1 MYNHNACDH
10 KARIKVFTLNI
21 YNNYVNLMKKKKHID
36 PLTPWQRL
44 VQILHYERATIN
56 YIFVYAMLI
65 GLIGLTLPL
74 GTTAVFNLLSN
85 GAMYSSTYILIAV
98 VLIGVIIG
106 GSLLIGQL
114 KLVEFL
120 EQKIFAK
127 ASIEFAF
134 RLPRIKKK
142 ELEGEYPPELVN
154 RFFDILTIQK
164 GLTKLLVDIVA
175 SSVQIFFSVILLSFY
190 HPVFM
195 AVGLFVVVSIVVIIL
210 LYYRQGVET
219 SLDESGHKYELVAH
233 LEEVAGDLDKYRGN
247 TEAMDEVVK
256 TTDQITAKYLIAR
269 NAHFSVLKRMFAGS
283 VALRTILMGALLLM
297 GSFFVIERQMTF
309 GQFVAAEVIIVQI
322 SYAVE
327 KLLTNM
333 NTVFDMVTG
342 SEKLA
347 MVTDLELEEA
357 DYHG

>member
-1 MYNHNACDH
+1 
-10 KARIKVFTLNI
+10 
-21 YNNYVNLMKKKKHID
+21 MKKTKHANAV
-36 PLTPWQRL
+36 TPWQRL
-44 VQILHYERATIN
+44 ARILHYERNTIN
-56 YIFVYAMLI
+56 YIFVYAILI

-98 VLIGVIIG
+98 VLIGIVIG

-114 KLVEFL
+114 TLVEFL
-120 EQKIFAK
+120 EQKIFTK
-127 ASIEFAF
+127 ASMEFAF
-134 RLPRIKKK
+134 RLPRIKKD
-142 ELEGEYPPELVN
+142 ELTGEHPPELVN

-175 SSVQIFFSVILLSFY
+175 AAVQIFFSAILLSFY

-195 AVGLFVVVSIVVIIL
+195 AVGLLAIIVIVVIVL
-210 LYYRQGVET
+210 LYYKQGVDT
-219 SLDESGHKYELVAH
+219 SLDESHHKYELVAH
-233 LEEVAGDLDKYRGN
+233 LENVAGDLDKYRGN
-247 TEAMDEVVK
+247 PAMMDSVVK
-256 TTDQITAKYLIAR
+256 TTDEINAKYLSAR
-269 NAHFSVLKRMFAGS
+269 NSHFSVLRKYFMGS
-283 VALRTILMGALLLM
+283 VALRTILMGALLML
-297 GSFFVIERQMTF
+297 GSFFVVEREMTF

-347 MVTDLELEEA
+347 VVTDLELEGA
-357 DYHG
+357 PQHG